1 MARIVPNYTYAT
13 RALARIDLR
22 RALLLAMQYAIVGGI
37 GLFIVLAIVNTLL
50 GAPEAQPAYN
60 PYEAS

>member
-1 MARIVPNYTYAT
+1 MARIVPNYRYNS
-13 RALARIDLR
+13 RALTRIDLG

-37 GLFIVLAIVNTLL
+37 GLFIVLAVVNSLL
-50 GAPEAQPAYN
+50 GAPDAQPAYN